1 MTWARSARLMASSS
15 LAPLPFGFGCAAFG
29 CNFFNLNLLKNNFT
43 NIPLVNLL
51 SRPRQRRQGLPSC
64 ARGRSHVMVDCS
76 SCARGRRYAMVDCK
90 KSIRLTSF
98 KSYRAPLYL

>member
-1 MTWARSARLMASSS
+1 MASSS